1 VVRDYFPGGWHHHD
15 REGRP
20 VFLLRLGQMDVKGI
34 VRSIGEEG
42 LTKLTLHICEEGLRL
57 SEESSHRLNKPI
69 TTWSMLLDL
78 GNCGLFCTLTLCCKP
93 LYFSILTLPDPDPP
107 NPHVFGPPG
116 SGSISQRYGS
126 GSRSASI
133 YHQAKFVRKTLISTV
148 L

>member
-78 GNCGLFCTLTLCCKP
+78 GRPRLILYSTLSSCYFASPFFSYLTLNIPRWDFFEGLLNK
-93 LYFSILTLPDPDPP
+93 IT
-107 NPHVFGPPG
+107 PG
-116 SGSISQRYGS
+116 NY
-126 GSRSASI
+126 
-133 YHQAKFVRKTLISTV
+133 L
-148 L
+148 

>member
-1 VVRDYFPGGWHHHD
+1 MVRDYFPGGWHHHD

-78 GNCGLFCTLTLCCKP
+78 GRPRLILYAHLF
-93 LYFSILTLPDPDPP
+93 FSILSL
-107 NPHVFGPPG
+107 N
-116 SGSISQRYGS
+116 IRW
-126 GSRSASI
+126 
-133 YHQAKFVRKTLISTV
+133 
-148 L
+148 

>member
-1 VVRDYFPGGWHHHD
+1 MCCVQVPPVVRDYFPGGWHHHD
-15 REGRP
+15 REGSP

-78 GNCGLFCTLTLCCKP
+78 GSL
-93 LYFSILTLPDPDPP
+93 ILP
-107 NPHVFGPPG
+107 
-116 SGSISQRYGS
+116 
-126 GSRSASI
+126 I
-133 YHQAKFVRKTLISTV
+133 YLRTFVV
-148 L
+148 LLQYNRCQIT

>member
-1 VVRDYFPGGWHHHD
+1 MPAVVRDYFPGGWHHHD

-78 GNCGLFCTLTLCCKP
+78 GRPRLILYDHLF
-93 LYFSILTLPDPDPP
+93 FSISTLNIRWYSYKQCWGSVHFRADPDSEFAD
-107 NPHVFGPPG
+107 PH
-116 SGSISQRYGS
+116 
-126 GSRSASI
+126 
-133 YHQAKFVRKTLISTV
+133 L
-148 L
+148 

>member
-1 VVRDYFPGGWHHHD
+1 VVRDFLIFFSNIYTKFVNCSWSVLKTTKILVVQVPAVVRDYFPGGWHHHD

-78 GNCGLFCTLTLCCKP
+78 GRP
-93 LYFSILTLPDPDPP
+93 RPY
-107 NPHVFGPPG
+107 
-116 SGSISQRYGS
+116 
-126 GSRSASI
+126 
-133 YHQAKFVRKTLISTV
+133 FVRPFIFLYHDAKHTV
-148 L
+148 VLL

>member
-1 VVRDYFPGGWHHHD
+1 VPPVVRDYFPGGWHHHD

-78 GNCGLFCTLTLCCKP
+78 GNTVL
-93 LYFSILTLPDPDPP
+93 
-107 NPHVFGPPG
+107 
-116 SGSISQRYGS
+116 
-126 GSRSASI
+126 
-133 YHQAKFVRKTLISTV
+133 STV
-148 L
+148 LNTVHLQEKFLNYQLTIVHCSGVWSFPFLKLGIFSPM